1 VFNTL
6 TNSGALRG
14 LFMENGELYMN
25 ADFIHTGTLVAGR
38 IPTLD
43 DTKIASAAT
52 WNAVGPGIRSDLH
65 LTATLPNAIT
75 MNALGIK
82 ATTTDGK
89 WACLNSNGL
98 EVYNGAIVVR
108 NQAGQ
113 TVLDGNGIVTEGL
126 GATKIYKPGQT
137 GNYATIGGSYGD
149 FNLYHN
155 NQASPWFYIQ
165 DSGPYPG
172 PAGMFVCGT
181 NGFLNF
187 SQSITEPYGTWDF
200 THCTPQ
206 NLNVVAKFA

>member
-1 VFNTL
+1 MCDEVQNV
-6 TNSGALRG
+6 GAI
-14 LFMENGELYMN
+14 
-25 ADFIHTGTLVAGR
+25 DFIGR
-38 IPTLD
+38 SSKMRISTAFDEPIAESNCVGCGQCAAVCPT
-43 DTKIASAAT
+43 
-52 WNAVGPGIRSDLH
+52 
-65 LTATLPNAIT
+65 
-75 MNALGIK
+75 
-82 ATTTDGK
+82 
-89 WACLNSNGL
+89 
-98 EVYNGAIVVR
+98 GAIVVR